1 MKFYNNLVLSTLCLA
16 LGVQSVDIVSMDIPQ
31 VAESGKDLVLDCKFE
46 YRPEEEDQLDI
57 KWYFNN
63 SPTPIY
69 QWLPAMDTGPQIIDP
84 RFNQYMDLMYT
95 VNGEKY
101 EKHRAL
107 HLVNITHHL
116 SGSYMCKVSSFLD
129 EDFNQKNLM
138 VYVPPAVVKFSHQ
151 SEESEGETEISCTAE
166 GIYPTPAARI
176 YWKDGLGERE
186 MDKTVVEEDSD
197 GLYSILVST
206 STHTESIR
214 GVQLGC
220 EISIPGTQFKINEEL
235 VISPEI
241 SLDDLELETFNETL
255 NEPYTDYE
263 LYDTT
268 NSTLENFLYNE
279 TDVSYETTGSGSGDV
294 QLKYGE
300 LYSPYENSI
309 TEQSADP
316 RVSGAAAR
324 TAGKL
329 LFLLPLL
336 LLMRLTNLTPST
348 CDMYV

>member
-1 MKFYNNLVLSTLCLA
+1 MKFNNNLVLSTLCLA

-69 QWLPAMDTGPQIIDP
+69 QWLPALDTGPQIIDP

-138 VYVPPAVVKFSHQ
+138 VYVPPAMVKFSHQ
-151 SEESEGETEISCTAE
+151 SQESEGQTEISCSAE
-166 GIYPTPAARI
+166 GIYPTPEAKI
-176 YWKDGLGERE
+176 YWKDGIGDRE
-186 MDKTVVEEDSD
+186 TDKTVVEEGSD
-197 GLYSILVST
+197 GLYSILLTT
-206 STHTESIR
+206 SMHTETIR

-241 SLDDLELETFNETL
+241 SDSDSLNYNDSESNFDNFIFNTSNTEFENYKFDDSNSSTEGIF
-255 NEPYTDYE
+255 
-263 LYDTT
+263 YDE
-268 NSTLENFLYNE
+268 ENFN
-279 TDVSYETTGSGSGDV
+279 
-294 QLKYGE
+294 LKMLEYD
-300 LYSPYENSI
+300 ENSKV
-309 TEQSADP
+309 TNDPSADP
-316 RVSGAAAR
+316 RVSGAAAL
-324 TAGKL
+324 TAVQL
-329 LFLLPLL
+329 LTLLPLFLLP
-336 LLMRLTNLTPST
+336 RLTNLNALHL
-348 CDMYV
+348 